1 MKKTLLYCFLFLSMP
16 VAIVVMAM
24 LHRGPTFEGK
34 AIAVWFN
41 TVKIG
46 QPSPSLAAFQKM
58 GGASVPVLQQGLK
71 SEDMNDRLKGAWVL
85 GQLGPVASNAIPDLI
100 QSLDDPKDVCVIY
113 SIKALEHILPARVE
127 AIPKLLAKLGDTNL
141 GVSNCAADLLD
152 RIERERKAANLPA
165 YGDRSEYDM
174 AFAHSTSQRVRLA
187 GLQRLMRLSPSDD
200 RVVPAFKVLA
210 NDTNV
215 TVREQAALFLKKQ
228 HIVASDTASPAQM
241 LPQ

>member
-1 MKKTLLYCFLFLSMP
+1 M
-16 VAIVVMAM
+16 V
-24 LHRGPTFEGK
+24 
-34 AIAVWFN
+34 N
-41 TVKIG
+41 
-46 QPSPSLAAFQKM
+46 Q
-58 GGASVPVLQQGLK
+58 
-71 SEDMNDRLKGAWVL
+71 D
-85 GQLGPVASNAIPDLI
+85 
-100 QSLDDPKDVCVIY
+100 
-113 SIKALEHILPARVE
+113 
-127 AIPKLLAKLGDTNL
+127 
-141 GVSNCAADLLD
+141 
-152 RIERERKAANLPA
+152 
-165 YGDRSEYDM
+165 EYDM